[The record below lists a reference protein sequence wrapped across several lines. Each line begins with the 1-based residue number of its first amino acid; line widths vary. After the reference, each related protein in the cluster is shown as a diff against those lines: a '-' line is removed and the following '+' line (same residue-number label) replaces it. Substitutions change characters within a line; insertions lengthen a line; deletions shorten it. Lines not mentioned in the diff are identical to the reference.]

1 MLWVYRLGRRVAY
14 ALVAKADAVM
24 NHERIIWWI
33 VLGPL
38 CALLILTVAIGA
50 GPVNAAFEALFQ
62 GISWVVAV
70 WLVLLGV
77 A

>member
-1 MLWVYRLGRRVAY
+1 
-14 ALVAKADAVM
+14 M

-38 CALLILTVAIGA
+38 CALLLLTFVIGA
-50 GPVNAAFEALFQ
+50 GPVSAAFEAVFQ
-62 GISWVVAV
+62 GIAWVVAV

-77 A
+77 L

>member
-1 MLWVYRLGRRVAY
+1 MTP
-14 ALVAKADAVM
+14 
-24 NHERIIWWI
+24 ERIVWWI
-33 VLGPL
+33 VIGLWST
-38 CALLILTVAIGA
+38 LLILTITIGA

-62 GISWVVAV
+62 GIAWIVAV

>member
-1 MLWVYRLGRRVAY
+1 
-14 ALVAKADAVM
+14 M

-38 CALLILTVAIGA
+38 CALLILTMIVGA
-50 GPVNAAFEALFQ
+50 GPVSAAFEAVFQ
-62 GISWVVAV
+62 GIAWVVAV

>member
-1 MLWVYRLGRRVAY
+1 
-14 ALVAKADAVM
+14 M

-38 CALLILTVAIGA
+38 CALLILTMIVGA
-50 GPVNAAFEALFQ
+50 GPVSAAFAAVFQ
-62 GISWVVAV
+62 GIAWIVAV
-70 WLVLLGV
+70 WVVLLGL

>member
-1 MLWVYRLGRRVAY
+1 MTPERAVWWV
-14 ALVAKADAVM
+14 
-24 NHERIIWWI
+24 

-38 CALLILTVAIGA
+38 CALLILSLAFGGGNVS
-50 GPVNAAFEALFQ
+50 AAFEQAFQ
-62 GISWVVAV
+62 GIAWVVAV

>member
-1 MLWVYRLGRRVAY
+1 MTPERAVWWV
-14 ALVAKADAVM
+14 
-24 NHERIIWWI
+24 

-38 CALLILTVAIGA
+38 CALLALSVAIGP
-50 GPVNAAFEALFQ
+50 GPVNAAFEGAFKA
-62 GISWVVAV
+62 IAWVVAV

>member
-14 ALVAKADAVM
+14 ALVAKAGAVM
-24 NHERIIWWI
+24 TPERIIWWV

-38 CALLILTVAIGA
+38 CALLILTMIVGA
-50 GPVNAAFEALFQ
+50 GPVSAAFEAVFQ
-62 GISWVVAV
+62 GIAWIVAV
-70 WLVLLGV
+70 WVVLLGL

>member
-1 MLWVYRLGRRVAY
+1 
-14 ALVAKADAVM
+14 M

-38 CALLILTVAIGA
+38 CALLILTLAIGA

-62 GISWVVAV
+62 CIAWVVAV

-77 A
+77 L

>member
-1 MLWVYRLGRRVAY
+1 MRRLTILKIIGLGKGVNA
-14 ALVAKADAVM
+14 M

-38 CALLILTVAIGA
+38 CALLILTFVIGA

-62 GISWVVAV
+62 GIAWIVAV
-70 WLVLLGV
+70 WLVLLGAV
-77 A
+77 

>member
-1 MLWVYRLGRRVAY
+1 MTPERAVWWV
-14 ALVAKADAVM
+14 
-24 NHERIIWWI
+24 

-38 CALLILTVAIGA
+38 CALLILSLAFGA
-50 GPVNAAFEALFQ
+50 GNVSAAFEQAFHA
-62 GISWVVAV
+62 IAWVVAV

>member
-1 MLWVYRLGRRVAY
+1 MLWIYRLGLRVAY
-14 ALVAKADAVM
+14 ALAAKAGAVM
-24 NHERIIWWI
+24 NPERIIWWI

-38 CALLILTVAIGA
+38 CALLILTMAIGA

-62 GISWVVAV
+62 GIAWVVAV

>member
-1 MLWVYRLGRRVAY
+1 MKPETVL
-14 ALVAKADAVM
+14 
-24 NHERIIWWI
+24 WWI

-62 GISWVVAV
+62 GIAWIVAV
-70 WLVLLGV
+70 WLVLPGL

>member
-1 MLWVYRLGRRVAY
+1 V
-14 ALVAKADAVM
+14 

-62 GISWVVAV
+62 SIAWIVAV
-70 WLVLLGV
+70 WLVLLGL

>member
-1 MLWVYRLGRRVAY
+1 
-14 ALVAKADAVM
+14 M

-38 CALLILTVAIGA
+38 CALLILTFVIGA
-50 GPVNAAFEALFQ
+50 GPVSAAFEAVFE
-62 GISWVVAV
+62 GIAWVVAV

>member
-1 MLWVYRLGRRVAY
+1 MLWIYRLGRRVAY
-14 ALVAKADAVM
+14 ALVAKAGAVM
-24 NHERIIWWI
+24 NPERLIWWI

-38 CALLILTVAIGA
+38 CALLILTVIVGA
-50 GPVNAAFEALFQ
+50 GPVSAAFEAVFQ
-62 GISWVVAV
+62 GIAWIVAV